1 MGSPSY
7 SLPAAATRGT
17 RGVERRE
24 RLGTREQKS
33 KMTHFPIQVTRRED
47 GPSLP
52 GPRSLD
58 SLLNLSENLS

>member
-1 MGSPSY
+1 M
-7 SLPAAATRGT
+7 
-17 RGVERRE
+17 ERRE
-24 RLGTREQKS
+24 GLGTREQKS